1 MTQLNANSNS
11 INTLSVVAPN
21 NDSALPQPLSTRPAA
36 ATSLGRCEHR
46 FANATRCRLLV
57 PNPESLF
64 CLNHAQLPEHE
75 NAPINL
81 SASLTAGLTD
91 FKSAVTISEFL
102 SRLLRLQAEDR
113 ISPRRAA
120 VMAYTAN
127 LILRTLPA
135 IEKELYPNGE
145 WPELGD
151 LPRPPNTWRVPSTQQ
166 DSSRNA
172 PGTGISIPGQPSPVR
187 QT

>member
-1 MTQLNANSNS
+1 MNQVNANSNS
-11 INTLSVVAPN
+11 INALPVVAPN
-21 NDSALPQPLSTRPAA
+21 NDSPLPQPLTARRAA
-36 ATSLGRCEHR
+36 ATSPGRCEHR

-75 NAPINL
+75 NAPVNL
-81 SASLTAGLTD
+81 SASLTEGLTD

-102 SRLLRLQAEDR
+102 SRLLHLQAEDR

-135 IEKELYPNGE
+135 IEHELHPDDDEPSRLDFTN
-145 WPELGD
+145 WPCPSNKLA
-151 LPRPPNTWRVPSTQQ
+151 PPSQPDTSWRSPAA
-166 DSSRNA
+166 DA
-172 PGTGISIPGQPSPVR
+172 PGSKEPS
-187 QT
+187 